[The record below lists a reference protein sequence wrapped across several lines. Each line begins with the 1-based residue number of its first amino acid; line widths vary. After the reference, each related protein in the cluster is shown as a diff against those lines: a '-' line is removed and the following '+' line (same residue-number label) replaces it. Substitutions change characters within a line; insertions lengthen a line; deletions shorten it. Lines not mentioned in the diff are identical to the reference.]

1 MTALVIGA
9 SGLVGGALL
18 EALAEADI
26 DAVGTY
32 AGHARS
38 GLRPLDVR
46 DAAAVGALVDGTQA
60 QVIYVPASLTN
71 VDYCETHPEESH
83 AINVAG
89 VRSIVATGRRVVY
102 FSSDYVFAGDKGPYR
117 ETDPVHPLCVYG
129 EHKLQAEQ
137 AIPANGLILRTT
149 VVYGPEWQG
158 KNFIY
163 RLCTTLRAG
172 QRLRVPDDQIGSPTY
187 APNLARAA
195 VALER
200 AGCPGIY
207 HVAGPQRVSRYE
219 LALAAAEIFGLDR
232 RLIDPI
238 STPELHQAARRPL
251 DAGMISDKAA
261 AKLPFPLL
269 GYREGLR
276 LFRDANSVIPAK
288 AGIHPLDAPRCS
300 DGFPPS
306 RE

>member
-1 MTALVIGA
+1 MKALVIGA

-18 EALAEADI
+18 DALAEAGV

-32 AGHARS
+32 AGHARP

-46 DAAAVGALVDGTQA
+46 DATAVRDLADDTRA

-83 AINVAG
+83 AINVDG
-89 VRSIVATGRRVVY
+89 VRHVVATGCRVVY
-102 FSSDYVFAGDKGPYR
+102 FSSDYVFAGDHGPYR
-117 ETDPVHPLCVYG
+117 ESDPVQPLCVYG

-137 AIPANGLILRTT
+137 ALPSTALIVRTT

-163 RLCTTLRAG
+163 RLCATLRAG
-172 QRLRVPDDQIGSPTY
+172 QRLRVPHDQIGSPTY

-200 AGCPGIY
+200 AGATGIY

-219 LALAAAEIFGLDR
+219 LALAAAEVFGLDA
-232 RLIDPI
+232 RLIEPI
-238 STPELHQAARRPL
+238 STRELHQAARRPL

-261 AKLPFPLL
+261 AQLPFPLV

-276 LFRDANSVIPAK
+276 LFRDVL
-288 AGIHPLDAPRCS
+288 AGQPGMQAYEER
-300 DGFPPS
+300 G
-306 RE
+306 

>member
-18 EALAEADI
+18 EALAEAGR
-26 DAVGTY
+26 DAIGTY
-32 AGHARS
+32 AGHGRA
-38 GLRPLDVR
+38 GLRPLDIR
-46 DAAAVGALVDGTQA
+46 DATAVHALIEDVGAD
-60 QVIYVPASLTN
+60 VIYVPASLTN
-71 VDYCETHPEESH
+71 VDFCETHPEESY

-89 VRSIVATGRRVVY
+89 VCHVVATGRRVVY

-117 ETDPVHPLCVYG
+117 EGDPVQPLCVYG
-129 EHKLQAEQ
+129 EHKLAAER
-137 AIPANGLILRTT
+137 ALPPDALILRTT

-163 RLCTTLRAG
+163 RLRSTLRDG
-172 QRLRVPDDQIGSPTY
+172 HRLRVPHDQIGSPTY

-200 AGCPGIY
+200 AGCTGVY
-207 HVAGPQRVSRYE
+207 HVAGPARVSRYE
-219 LALAAAEIFGLDR
+219 LALAAAEVFGLDR

-238 STPELHQAARRPL
+238 ATPELRQAARRPL
-251 DAGMISDKAA
+251 DAGMVSDKAA
-261 AKLPFPLL
+261 AELSFPLV

-276 LFRDANSVIPAK
+276 LLRDVLDGQPA
-288 AGIHPLDAPRCS
+288 AHV
-300 DGFPPS
+300 
-306 RE
+306 